1 MYQQFVAADLVAAAI
16 LEDRL
21 REARHAAR
29 IRELRGT
36 RPSLL
41 ARLRSRSVHVERGG
55 RVERS
60 GAARQT
66 GTSTL

>member
-1 MYQQFVAADLVAAAI
+1 MYQQFVAAELVAAAI
-16 LEDRL
+16 QADRR
-21 REARHAAR
+21 REARHAAL

-41 ARLRSRSVHVERGG
+41 ARLRSRSVRVERGR